1 MLLIAPGC
9 PAGLVRTGLQA
20 YQTGDL
26 AVADEPNERPGS
38 GGAALV
44 GPGSGYGLD
53 GQQRDRSGVEVGP
66 PSAARTC
73 QTSVHCLVVGGGAE
87 SGTSSGFGAAGA
99 RGWSHCSARH
109 HSLYPRTSCQQPSRC
124 WNCRW
129 PCAFRPKTYPKS
141 CGRLR
146 YQAMEMLV
154 AWRV

>member
-66 PSAARTC
+66 PSR
-73 QTSVHCLVVGGGAE
+73 SPDVPDFRPLLGGGRRSRIRHILRFRRGGRSWLVPLLRQAPLPLP
-87 SGTSSGFGAAGA
+87 THLVPAA
-99 RGWSHCSARH
+99 
-109 HSLYPRTSCQQPSRC
+109 
-124 WNCRW
+124 
-129 PCAFRPKTYPKS
+129 
-141 CGRLR
+141 
-146 YQAMEMLV
+146 
-154 AWRV
+154 